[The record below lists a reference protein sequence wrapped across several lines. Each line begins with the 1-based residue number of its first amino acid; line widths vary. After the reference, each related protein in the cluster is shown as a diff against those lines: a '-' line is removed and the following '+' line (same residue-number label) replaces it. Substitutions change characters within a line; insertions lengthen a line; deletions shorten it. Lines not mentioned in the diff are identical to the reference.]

1 MKNTN
6 TFSYE
11 LTKEV
16 RDAVNAIN
24 PAYNITNGDVEN
36 FMKERKISEM
46 SISENKSVYQ
56 MNFRAI
62 FNYGERR
69 RLKSVSTKIKIDKG
83 RNKKKSEAEAVIAGR
98 KMYIAII
105 VEMIISNFEIPAV
118 TPNMPFFK
126 LIERHIDNKKI
137 IVQATT
143 YNGYVHMFEKHMK
156 PFFEKRDTTVGNVK
170 LEDIVAYQSYL
181 KEAEISNNTAIKHLT
196 LMKSACSEAVNNSYM
211 AISPFV
217 NFRMPKRK
225 KPKHDYFTTN
235 EMHQLARLVYYTEEL
250 EMQVEAAQGNDK
262 IQLLHRLSRIHKLKM
277 PIILALYFALRR
289 SEIIGLKWDNID
301 LDNKEMYIVEKVTR
315 QKQDD
320 GTIRDIATEELK
332 TEESEAVYYLNDEI
346 TEILRAEKEEQLR
359 KAADKDIPYTFSG
372 YVCVDEIGDRLKLDY
387 ISDAFPKLLDEN
399 GMRVI
404 NFHGL
409 RHSVITYLFDNVS
422 QKGAQVYARHST
434 FNITSDT
441 YAHAALDSRK
451 VSIDA
456 ISGILGLN
464 IVIDEAIADNSNASD
479 ITAGNNNDNNNTDS
493 INVSEDKAET
503 VSSDADKLSDLM
515 NAIKSGK
522 TDGIPEDIIKSMS
535 LLENFLASDKTEQQ

>member
-46 SISENKSVYQ
+46 TISENKSVYQ

-62 FNYGERR
+62 FKNGEKR

-105 VEMIISNFEIPAV
+105 VEMIINNLEIPAV

-143 YNGYVHMFEKHMK
+143 YNGYVHMFEKHIK
-156 PFFEKRDTTVGNVK
+156 PFFEKRGTTVGNVK

-196 LMKSACSEAVNNSYM
+196 LIKSVCFEAVNNGYM

-250 EMQVEAAQGNDK
+250 EMQVEAAQGNNK

-434 FNITSDT
+434 FSITSDT

-451 VSIDA
+451 ESIDA

-464 IVIDEAIADNSNASD
+464 IVKDQAVADNSNASD
-479 ITAGNNNDNNNTDS
+479 ITAGNNGDNNNTDS